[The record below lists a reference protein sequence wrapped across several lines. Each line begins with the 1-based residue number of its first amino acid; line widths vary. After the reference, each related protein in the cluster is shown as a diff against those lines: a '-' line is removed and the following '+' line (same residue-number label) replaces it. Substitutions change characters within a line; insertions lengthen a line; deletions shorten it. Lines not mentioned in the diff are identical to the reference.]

1 MNNKPSQTLNNHSKP
16 DRLDMAA
23 LYLCCGATVLFPD
36 TNNKAIAL
44 RVIAAEIIKLAEKIS

>member
-1 MNNKPSQTLNNHSKP
+1 MYKKPLPINDTSKP

-44 RVIAAEIIKLAEKIS
+44 LAIAAEITKLAENMS